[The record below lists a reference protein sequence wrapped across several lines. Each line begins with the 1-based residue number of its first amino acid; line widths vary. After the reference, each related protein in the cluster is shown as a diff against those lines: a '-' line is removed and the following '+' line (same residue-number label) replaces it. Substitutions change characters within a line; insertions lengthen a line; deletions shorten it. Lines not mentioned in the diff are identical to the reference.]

1 MRLEYEAPQ
10 GHVVSRSVADTRNDP
25 AFASLAGEYRR
36 DFGLAALAE
45 ACKEGTAQE
54 ADLDD
59 GITAL
64 RGRLKDIHPVV
75 PLLLNE
81 VQVEDP
87 ERQLPLVFK
96 WGAPSVKTL
105 NDKLLGR
112 GLTDEFFRRVRLLV
126 ADHFGAVG
134 ECLPVLSI
142 LNFDF
147 KGGKAI
153 LNLNSPVLDQTNP
166 RADFQKRAGIFQEA
180 LDALLAVYLEQKG
193 IGPAGVPKSYMVF
206 EASDWTLAEDPKNLK
221 TSDYVEGLLLAEHV
235 VNMTKRRLRGSPA
248 KPNGHRVRADS
259 TWRGPREYAEH
270 LKKDLTRA
278 IGAFSNLVDSKTTE
292 AKYPNSGWGKILTR
306 LPIQDIPFL
315 TPRALQAIRNG
326 TFMQDFPFVSREDS
340 GVLAHF
346 VEVVNTI
353 DVLKPFLHRS
363 VDVFYGRV
371 EKVATILQEEPQDL
385 EEKKNYFMKLME
397 EAANSIKNIDS
408 TELVGTRLGLAAR
421 IYQTLCLAP
430 SEETP
435 STLLLGD
442 VVAFGPINLA
452 ALYVDALNF
461 LKMETYSPEVL
472 RTLLLS
478 AGDAATEYLRNGDT
492 VLATVYNGGSVRPYI
507 DGSGG
512 DEITALVDISHPGPS
527 LDQRN
532 DLLMQELPVRLTS
545 IRISGRDVSNLEIA
559 ADLLAAV
566 SLTAEEVFA
575 VLKEAGG
582 SGAIPMSFCA

>member
-1 MRLEYEAPQ
+1 MRLEYEAPS
-10 GHVVSRSVADTRNDP
+10 GDVVSRPVADTRNDP

-36 DFGLAALAE
+36 DFRLAILAE
-45 ACKEGTAQE
+45 ACREGTAEE
-54 ADLDD
+54 ADLDK
-59 GITAL
+59 GIADL
-64 RGRLKDIHPVV
+64 REHLKGIHPVV
-75 PLLLNE
+75 PLLLQE

-112 GLTDEFFRRVRLLV
+112 GLTDEFFRQVRLLV

-134 ECLPVLSI
+134 EGLPILSI

-153 LNLNSPVLDQTNP
+153 LNLNAPALDQTNP
-166 RADFQKRAGIFQEA
+166 RVDFQKRAGFFQER
-180 LDALLAVYLEQKG
+180 LNALLAVYLEQKD
-193 IGPAGVPKSYMVF
+193 IDPEGVPKPYMIF

-259 TWRGPREYAEH
+259 TWRGPQAYAEH
-270 LKKDLTRA
+270 LKKDLTRVM
-278 IGAFSNLVDSKTTE
+278 GAFSNLVDAKAVE
-292 AKYPNSGWGKILTR
+292 AKRPNSGWGRILTR

-315 TPRALQAIRNG
+315 TPRALQSIRNN
-326 TFMQDFPFVSREDS
+326 TFVQDFPFVSREEA

-363 VDVFYGRV
+363 VDIFYGRV
-371 EKVATILQEEPQDL
+371 EKVAATLKEEPQDL
-385 EEKKNYFMKLME
+385 EEKKTYFMKLME

-408 TELVGTRLGLAAR
+408 TELVGTRLGLTAR
-421 IYQTLCLAP
+421 IYQALCLTP
-430 SEETP
+430 SEEPP

-461 LKMETYSPEVL
+461 LRMGIYSPEVL

-478 AGDAATEYLRNGDT
+478 AGDAATEYLRHGDT
-492 VLATVYNGGSVRPYI
+492 LLASAYNGGPTRPYI

-512 DEITALVDISHPGPS
+512 DEITALAAPS
-527 LDQRN
+527 PEPPLTERHG
-532 DLLMQELPVRLTS
+532 LLMQDIPLRLTS
-545 IRISGRDVSNLEIA
+545 IEISGRELSDPEIA

-575 VLKEAGG
+575 VLKRAGG
-582 SGAIPMSFCA
+582 SGVIPMVVRS